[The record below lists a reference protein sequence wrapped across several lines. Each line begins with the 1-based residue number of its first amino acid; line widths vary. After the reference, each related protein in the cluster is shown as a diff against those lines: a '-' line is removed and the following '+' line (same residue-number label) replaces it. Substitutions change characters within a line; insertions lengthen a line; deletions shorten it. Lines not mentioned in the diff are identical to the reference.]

1 MPSSPA
7 QGLNVGIAVAPLIGF
22 LESIAIAKAFGEL
35 SWAHTFPWGG
45 ELVLVCVC
53 VCVCM
58 RVCKGVFDV
67 ASLSCVVG
75 VSCDLLTVVSQPTS

>member
-45 ELVLVCVC
+45 GSWFWCVCVC
-53 VCVCM
+53 VCVC
-58 RVCKGVFDV
+58 
-67 ASLSCVVG
+67 ACV
-75 VSCDLLTVVSQPTS
+75 

>member
-1 MPSSPA
+1 MSSFPA

-35 SWAHTFPWGG
+35 SWAHTSPWGG
-45 ELVLVCVC
+45 VGCVC
-53 VCVCM
+53 VCV
-58 RVCKGVFDV
+58 RACKGVFDV

>member
-1 MPSSPA
+1 MSSFPA

-35 SWAHTFPWGG
+35 SWAHTSPWGG
-45 ELVLVCVC
+45 WLCCVCVC
-53 VCVCM
+53 VCV
-58 RVCKGVFDV
+58 RACKGLFDV